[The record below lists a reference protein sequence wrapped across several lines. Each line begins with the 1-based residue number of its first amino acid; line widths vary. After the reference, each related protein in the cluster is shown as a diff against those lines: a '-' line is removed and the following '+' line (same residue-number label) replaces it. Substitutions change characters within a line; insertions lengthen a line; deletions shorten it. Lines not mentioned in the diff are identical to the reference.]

1 MCTHY
6 RSQHG
11 PDMIR
16 EVFSA
21 ILDRQAPNIGA
32 DVYPDREALVVTARG
47 GARHIEVMR
56 WGFPPPPNAPGGPPV
71 VNVRNVASSYWRPWL
86 KPEFRCIV
94 PFTAFSEWEDTKPR
108 KTQRWFALGDDE
120 PMAAFAGIWRP
131 WTGTRGTKKDPIEGE
146 HLLFSFLTCP
156 PNDAVAPIHPKAMP
170 VILTEP
176 GEVEIW
182 LNAPAEIALELQRP
196 LPAERGLRMVA

>member
-16 EVFSA
+16 IVFGA
-21 ILDRQAPNIGA
+21 VLDGPAPNLGA
-32 DVYPDREALVVTARG
+32 DVYPDRPALVVTQRE
-47 GARHIEVMR
+47 GARTIETMR
-56 WGFPPPPNAPGGPPV
+56 WGFPSPPTIAGPPV

-86 KPEFRCIV
+86 KPEYRCLV

-108 KTQRWFALGDDE
+108 KTQRWFVLGDDE
-120 PMAAFAGIWRP
+120 PLAAFAGIWRP
-131 WTGTRGTKKDPIEGE
+131 WTGVRGTKKDPIEGE

-156 PNDAVAPIHPKAMP
+156 PNDVVAPIHPKAMP
-170 VILTEP
+170 VILATPE
-176 GEVEIW
+176 EYDAW
-182 LNAPAEIALELQRP
+182 LSAPVEIALELQRP
-196 LPAERGLRMVA
+196 LPASAGLRMIA